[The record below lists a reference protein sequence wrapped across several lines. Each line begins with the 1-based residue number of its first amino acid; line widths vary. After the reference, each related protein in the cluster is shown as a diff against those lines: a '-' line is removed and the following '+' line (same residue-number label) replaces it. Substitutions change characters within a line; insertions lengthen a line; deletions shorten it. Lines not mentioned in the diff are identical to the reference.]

1 MFKGFIIAVS
11 GLSVICA
18 AAGTIMPDG
27 RTKKILSFCLACAA
41 VLIISVSVRQV
52 ISGAKS
58 GDFSLSVFGE
68 TSDTD
73 SASNENSAV
82 FSAGRF
88 GEYECDNEKLRA
100 FVAEKY
106 IARAKNALTKQGIL
120 LENAGVSFGADNK
133 KVIPEKFIV
142 DSCDLVIIEKNEHIN
157 ISLKCKEV
165 LDELF
170 VNEEVIVIVNERE

>member
-18 AAGTIMPDG
+18 AAGTVMPEG
-27 RTKKILSFCLACAA
+27 RTKKILSFCLSCAA
-41 VLIISVSVRQV
+41 VLIISVAVKQAV
-52 ISGAKS
+52 SGVKE
-58 GDFSLSVFGE
+58 GDFSFGGIFGE
-68 TSDTD
+68 LSGGVSETD
-73 SASNENSAV
+73 GV
-82 FSAGRF
+82 FCAGKF

-100 FVAEKY
+100 FVAESY
-106 IARAKNALTKQGIL
+106 ISRAKTALEKQGIC
-120 LENAGVSFGADNK
+120 LENAGVSFGADDK

-170 VNEEVIVIVNERE
+170 KNEEVVVIVNERK